1 MCAPRGIQE
10 SFGIMVNYLYDR
22 DAIED
27 NHKAFVR
34 GTIIAFPRGRRTARN
49 LSHARRSQRGCRKAA
64 KGNTTSQAS
73 GAALR
78 RPRHVADIP
87 TYP

>member
-10 SFGIMVNYLYDR
+10 SFGIMANYLYDR

-34 GTIIAFPRGRRTARN
+34 GTI
-49 LSHARRSQRGCRKAA
+49 LRSQEVDVLLE
-64 KGNTTSQAS
+64 T
-73 GAALR
+73 
-78 RPRHVADIP
+78 
-87 TYP
+87 